1 MMGELASTSS
11 SLFVSTCSGS
21 DIESHFTTDTGSTST
36 QVKQFLARLQA
47 LRRSELTQKRQI
59 RRNCGLIVKK
69 KNPSCSTDPSSVTPL
84 QHFTTD
90 TGSTSTQVKQ
100 FLARLQ
106 ALRRSELT
114 QKRQICRNCGLIV
127 KKKNPSCSTDP
138 SSVTPLQQVQKFPGE
153 ALSVSAGKLFC
164 TAHRK
169 KLSLTKHCYDA
180 HKGDQ
185 ALSWEKRS

>member
-1 MMGELASTSS
+1 MAACQTLLPVMWVTWRRDRDHEVRESVNVMMGELASTSS

-47 LRRSELTQKRQI
+47 LRRSELTQKQQI
-59 RRNCGLIVKK
+59 R
-69 KNPSCSTDPSSVTPL
+69 
-84 QHFTTD
+84 
-90 TGSTSTQVKQ
+90 
-100 FLARLQ
+100 
-106 ALRRSELT
+106 
-114 QKRQICRNCGLIV
+114 RNCGLIV

-138 SSVTPLQQVQKFPGE
+138 SSVTPLQQVQKFPGD

-164 TAHRK
+164 TARRK

-185 ALSWEKRS
+185 ALSWEKRSWAKVCDSVTLLKLSLTTIRRSNM